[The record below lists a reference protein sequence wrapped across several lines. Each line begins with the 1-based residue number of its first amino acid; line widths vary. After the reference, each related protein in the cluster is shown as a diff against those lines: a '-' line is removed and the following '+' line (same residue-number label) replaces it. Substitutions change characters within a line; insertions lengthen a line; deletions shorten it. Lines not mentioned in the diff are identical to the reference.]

1 VVVRARLR
9 PGQRPRRGGARLS
22 GARPHARELGAGEA
36 LDGIAAILAAG
47 NGADR
52 RRAAAA
58 RGGGDAMLAEIVRE
72 TDPDSI
78 GRGR

>member
-1 VVVRARLR
+1 MTLR
-9 PGQRPRRGGARLS
+9 EAAES
-22 GARPHARELGAGEA
+22 AVEAARPHARELGAGEA

-78 GRGR
+78 GRGG